1 MNKRDL
7 ADIVAYET
15 GVSRAR
21 AAAGVDSLFKAITA
35 ALQDGAK
42 VRISGFGSFEVRE
55 RRARMG
61 RNPRTGEAVSIPATK
76 APAFKAARALK
87 EVINSEA

>member
-21 AAAGVDSLFKAITA
+21 AAAGVDSLFKAIAA
-35 ALQDGAK
+35 ALQDGAR
-42 VRISGFGSFEVRE
+42 VQISGFGTFDVRD
-55 RRARMG
+55 RKARMG
-61 RNPRTGEAVSIPATK
+61 RNPRTGEPVAIPATRV
-76 APAFKAARALK
+76 PAFKAAPALK
-87 EVINSEA
+87 EAVRE

>member
-21 AAAGVDSLFKAITA
+21 AAAGVDSVFRAIAA
-35 ALQDGAK
+35 ALEDGAK
-42 VRISGFGSFEVRE
+42 VQISGFGSFDVRD
-55 RRARMG
+55 RKARVG
-61 RNPRTGEAVSIPATK
+61 RNPRTGEPVAIPATK
-76 APAFKAARALK
+76 VPTFKAAPALK
-87 EVINSEA
+87 QAVKP